1 MHFDVSL
8 AFWSLDSTRALPNDT
23 PLALPKVARH
33 LCSRAPR
40 NQVVALSKG
49 EPNARCL
56 AISKCYEQITRQF
69 AERSDTF
76 MKNFLEFEMTHAK
89 IMLQMSENGFALDE
103 SAANKMLKSLTA
115 GKAKTEKQLRKQ
127 VKNVFSP
134 GFENTVP
141 ITRPK
146 NGICS

>member
-1 MHFDVSL
+1 MHFDISL
-8 AFWSLDSTRALPNDT
+8 AFWSLDSTRALANDI

-40 NQVVALSKG
+40 NQVLALSKG
-49 EPNARCL
+49 DPNARCL
-56 AISKCYEQITRQF
+56 AISKCYQPIIAQF

-76 MKNFLEFEMTHAK
+76 EKNFLEFEMTHAK

-103 SAANKMLKSLTA
+103 SAANKMLNSLAA

-134 GFENTVP
+134 GLENR
-141 ITRPK
+141 IYIH
-146 NGICS
+146 G